1 MDFLIINIALQLM
14 FAILTDIIVYNFFPV
29 HLSTYA
35 ELFKEL
41 WTKTSCLFSDSE
53 TDLNSKKASNEQVRR

>member
-1 MDFLIINIALQLM
+1 M